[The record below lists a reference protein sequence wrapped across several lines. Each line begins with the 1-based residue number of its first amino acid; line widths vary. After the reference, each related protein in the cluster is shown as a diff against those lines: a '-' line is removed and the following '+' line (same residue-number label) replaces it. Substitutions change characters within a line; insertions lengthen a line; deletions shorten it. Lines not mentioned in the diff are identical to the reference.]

1 MVQVKICGITNLE
14 DALVAVKAGAD
25 ALGFN
30 FYPGSPRYI
39 RPSDAYSIIES
50 LPVETLCIGVFV
62 NERPETVARIANQ
75 AGLSGLQFHGDETP
89 EYAGAF
95 DSQLVGR
102 RFRIKALRVG
112 AEFNPEAAAR
122 YETDAILL
130 DAFDTRA
137 RGGTG
142 QRIDWEV
149 ARRTRALVPKLFL
162 AGGLG
167 PDNIEEAIRTVA
179 PYGVDACSGLESEP
193 GRKDP
198 ARVRDF
204 IRLARAAHVK
214 P

>member
-1 MVQVKICGITNLE
+1 MVQVKICGITNPE
-14 DALVAVKAGAD
+14 DALFAVEAGAD

-30 FYPGSPRYI
+30 FYPQSPRYI
-39 RPSDAYSIIES
+39 TPLRARSIIEI
-50 LPVETLCIGVFV
+50 LPQTVLCVGVFV
-62 NERPETVARIANQ
+62 NESLENVTRIANE

-89 EYAGAF
+89 EYASAV
-95 DSQLVGR
+95 DNQPAGR
-102 RFRIKALRVG
+102 RFLIKALRVG
-112 AEFNPEAAAR
+112 TEFNPETAAR

-130 DAFDTRA
+130 DAFDRRA

-149 ARRTRALVPKLFL
+149 ARRTRELVPKLFL

-167 PDNIEEAIRTVA
+167 PDNIKEAIQTVA
-179 PYGVDACSGLESEP
+179 PYGVDACSALESSP
-193 GRKDP
+193 GRKDR

-204 IRLARAAHVK
+204 ILRAHAAHVK

>member
-1 MVQVKICGITNLE
+1 MVQVKVCGITNLE
-14 DALVAVKAGAD
+14 DALVAVEAGAD

-30 FYPGSPRYI
+30 FYPDSPRYVT
-39 RPSDAYSIIES
+39 PSDAYSIIEC
-50 LPVETLCIGVFV
+50 LPEDTLCVGIFV

-89 EYAGAF
+89 EYASAF
-95 DSQLVGR
+95 DYQLVGH

-112 AEFNPEAAAR
+112 ASFSPEIAAR

-130 DAFDTRA
+130 DAFDRRA

-142 QRIDWEV
+142 RTVDWEV
-149 ARRTRALVPKLFL
+149 ARRTRELVPKLFL

-167 PDNIEEAIRTVA
+167 PNNIEEAIRAVE

-193 GRKDP
+193 GRKDR

-204 IRLARAAHVK
+204 ILRARAAHVI

>member
-14 DALVAVKAGAD
+14 DAYGAVKAGAD

-30 FYPGSPRYI
+30 FYPGSPRYVT
-39 RPSDAYSIIES
+39 PSDAYSIIEC
-50 LPVETLCIGVFV
+50 LPADTLCVGVFV
-62 NERPETVARIANQ
+62 NESPETVARIANQ

-89 EYAGAF
+89 EYARAF
-95 DSQLVGR
+95 DYQLVGR

-112 AEFNPEAAAR
+112 AGFNPETAAR

-130 DAFDTRA
+130 DAFDAQA

-149 ARRTRALVPKLFL
+149 ARRTRELVPRLFL
-162 AGGLG
+162 AGGLSL
-167 PDNIEEAIRTVA
+167 DNIEEAIRTVE

-193 GRKDP
+193 GRKDW